1 MSLNVCV
8 IMIWILLVVL
18 LAGCGLSDT
27 KPEPPHCIKIW
38 DKERDRVD
46 DECIKRSQSVN
57 L

>member
-1 MSLNVCV
+1 
-8 IMIWILLVVL
+8 MIWILLFVL

-46 DECIKRSQSVN
+46 YQCIKRSQSTYDGVR
-57 L
+57 